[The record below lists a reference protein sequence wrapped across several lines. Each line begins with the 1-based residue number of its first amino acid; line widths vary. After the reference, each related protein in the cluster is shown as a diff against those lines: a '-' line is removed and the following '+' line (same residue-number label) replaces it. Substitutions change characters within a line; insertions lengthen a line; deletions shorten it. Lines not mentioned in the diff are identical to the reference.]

1 MREARAVS
9 TTVSYTLTLAISALL
24 VTGLIVA
31 GGDYVD
37 DRQEQVV
44 RGELT
49 VIGQQIV
56 SDIAQAD
63 RLAGARTG
71 PTTIKLN
78 QSFPERVTGTGYRIT
93 LDPNSGDPEVELQS
107 VDPKIRVTVGLVNET
122 SVKQSTTNGGRVQVY
137 YDSSGDDKLEIRNV

>member
-1 MREARAVS
+1 MREDRGVS

-37 DRQEQVV
+37 DRQEQVI

-49 VIGQQIV
+49 VIGQQLA
-56 SDIAQAD
+56 SDLAQVD
-63 RLAGARTG
+63 RLNVSADSAD
-71 PTTIKLN
+71 PTIRLN

-93 LDPNSGDPEVELQS
+93 LRPNGGSPEVELRS
-107 VDPKIRVTVGLVNET
+107 VDPEITVRVGLVTET
-122 SVKQSTTNGGRVQVY
+122 DVRESTTNGGRVQIRY
-137 YDSSGDDKLEIRNV
+137 ESGKLEVRNV